1 MTKLVLT
8 RHGHV
13 EGIDPPRFRG
23 RAELEL
29 TDLGHA
35 EARAVASRIA
45 RDWSPRA
52 IYTSPMGRCRATA
65 THIAEACGTETI
77 VSEGLNDLDYGAWQ
91 GHSHDEIRER
101 FPDQFSA
108 WFATPQL
115 VRFPDGESLQDLI
128 ARTAD
133 MLRLVVERHPDQGD
147 TVVLVGHDSVN
158 RALLLQL
165 LDMPIATYWRITQ
178 TPCTINEIDIKGDR
192 VRALRINET
201 GHLEGV
207 SLGA

>member
-1 MTKLVLT
+1 MTKIILT

-29 TDLGHA
+29 TDLGRA
-35 EARAVASRIA
+35 EAKAVGARIA
-45 RDWSPRA
+45 REWSPMA

-65 THIAEACGTETI
+65 AAIAEACGTSSM
-77 VSEGLNDLDYGAWQ
+77 VNEGINDLDYGDWQ
-91 GHSHDEIRER
+91 GHSHEEIKSK
-101 FPDQFSA
+101 FPDQFAA
-108 WFATPQL
+108 WFATPHL
-115 VRFPDGESLQDLI
+115 VRFPGGDSLQDLV

-133 MLRLVVERHPDQGD
+133 TLRMVVERHSGAGD

-158 RALLLQL
+158 RALIVQL
-165 LDMPIATYWRITQ
+165 LDMPVAAYWRITQ
-178 TPCTINEIDIKGDR
+178 APCTINEIDVDGDK
-192 VRALRINET
+192 VRALKINET

-207 SLGA
+207 TADS